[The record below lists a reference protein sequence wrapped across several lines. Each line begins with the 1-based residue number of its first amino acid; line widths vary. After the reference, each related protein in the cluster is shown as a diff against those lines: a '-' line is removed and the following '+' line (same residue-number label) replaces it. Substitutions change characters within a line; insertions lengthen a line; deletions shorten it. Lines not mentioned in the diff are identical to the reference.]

1 VTVHRDEHLDLC
13 AARVLGSIDEVDRL
27 EIERHLADGCPECER
42 AIAELSQGAERLAA
56 SVPPV
61 LPSPRL
67 RAAVL
72 ERVRAEAAA
81 SPRAREASDGRES
94 ERTDAAA
101 PASDVPR
108 RAIELPRRRRPAWP
122 TWALATAAAILAVST
137 VATWRAADT
146 LRGELRAA
154 RERVAQAELDLAVE
168 RAWSA
173 VAMSPGARVVDLAPI
188 SGGISLPHVRA
199 TYDPA
204 SRRAIVAFE
213 NLTTPAGSDF
223 ELWAI
228 LPDGPRS
235 LGVVRADPSGRAE
248 VRVPDAGDPT
258 ALAAFALSLEREGGS
273 TDPRKPAGPV
283 VLAGSVKS

>member
-1 VTVHRDEHLDLC
+1 MTVHREEHLDLC

-81 SPRAREASDGRES
+81 SPREREASDARET
-94 ERTDAAA
+94 ERTGPPTSDA
-101 PASDVPR
+101 PR
-108 RAIELPRRRRPAWP
+108 RMIELPRRRRPAWP
-122 TWALATAAAILAVST
+122 TWALATAAALLAVST

-168 RAWSA
+168 RAWSS
-173 VAMSPGARVVDLAPI
+173 VAMSPGARVVDLAPLT
-188 SGGISLPHVRA
+188 GGVPLPHVRA

>member
-1 VTVHRDEHLDLC
+1 MTVHREEHLDLC
-13 AARVLGSIDEVDRL
+13 AARVLGSIDEADRL

-56 SVPPV
+56 SVAPV
-61 LPSPRL
+61 MPSPRL
-67 RAAVL
+67 RVAVL

-81 SPRAREASDGRES
+81 SPRDREASDGRET
-94 ERTDAAA
+94 ERTDAPARTSDA
-101 PASDVPR
+101 PPR
-108 RAIELPRRRRPAWP
+108 VIELPTRRRPAWP
-122 TWALATAAAILAVST
+122 TWALAAAAAVLAVST

-146 LRGELRAA
+146 LRGELRGA

-188 SGGISLPHVRA
+188 TGGVPLPHVRA

-204 SRRAIVAFE
+204 SRRAIIAFE
-213 NLTTPAGSDF
+213 NLSTPAGSDF

-228 LPDGPRS
+228 LGDGPRS
-235 LGVVRADPSGRAE
+235 LGVVRPDPSGRAE

>member
-1 VTVHRDEHLDLC
+1 MTVHREEHLDLC
-13 AARVLGSIDEVDRL
+13 AARVLGSIDESDRVEL
-27 EIERHLADGCPECER
+27 ERHLADGCAECER
-42 AIAELSQGAERLAA
+42 ALIELGEGAERLAA

-61 LPSPRL
+61 MPGPRL

-81 SPRAREASDGRES
+81 MPAGGP
-94 ERTDAAA
+94 TAA
-101 PASDVPR
+101 PVAPR
-108 RAIELPRRRRPAWP
+108 RVVELPARRRPAWP

-137 VATWRAADT
+137 VATWRVADT
-146 LRGELRAA
+146 LRTELRGA
-154 RERVAQAELDLAVE
+154 RERIAQAELDLAVE

-173 VAMSPGARVVDLAPI
+173 VATSPGARAVDLAPLT
-188 SGGISLPHVRA
+188 SGVPLPHVRA

-228 LPDGPRS
+228 LSDGPHS
-235 LGVVRADPSGRAE
+235 LGVVRPDVSGRAE
-248 VRVPDAGDPT
+248 VRVPAAGDPA

-273 TDPRKPAGPV
+273 TDPRKPGGPV

>member
-1 VTVHRDEHLDLC
+1 VTVHREEHLDLC
-13 AARVLGSIDEVDRL
+13 AARALGSIDEADRL

-42 AIAELSQGAERLAA
+42 AIAELSQGVERLAS
-56 SVPPV
+56 SVPPAM
-61 LPSPRL
+61 PGPRL

-81 SPRAREASDGRES
+81 SPRDSDAFDGREAERAGSSMESS
-94 ERTDAAA
+94 EA
-101 PASDVPR
+101 PR
-108 RAIELPRRRRPAWP
+108 RVIEMPRRLRPAWP
-122 TWALATAAAILAVST
+122 TWALATAAAVLAVST
-137 VATWRAADT
+137 VATWRAADA

-168 RAWSA
+168 RAWSS
-173 VAMSPGARVVDLAPI
+173 VAMSPGARVVDLAPLT
-188 SGGISLPHVRA
+188 GGVPLPHVRA

-213 NLTTPAGSDF
+213 NLAPPAGSDF

-228 LPDGPRS
+228 LGDGPRS
-235 LGVVRADPSGRAE
+235 LGVVRPDPSGRAE
-248 VRVPDAGDPT
+248 VRVPDAGDPA